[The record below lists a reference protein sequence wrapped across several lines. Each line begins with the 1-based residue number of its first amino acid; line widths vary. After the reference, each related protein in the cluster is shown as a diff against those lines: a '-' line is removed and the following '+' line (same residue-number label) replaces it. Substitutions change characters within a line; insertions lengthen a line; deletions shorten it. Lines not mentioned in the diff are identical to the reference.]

1 MLTHVNDQIR
11 YAKIKSTS
19 KFLDAGI
26 AMSKHHA
33 REIELKKLGLK
44 KVFYVLPPH
53 DNDQMFKKL
62 NFGIFQIFT
71 QMVEKTKE
79 TLRKHS

>member
-33 REIELKKLGLK
+33 REIETLKTWLEESILCIA
-44 KVFYVLPPH
+44 PH

-62 NFGIFQIFT
+62 ILEFFQIST
-71 QMVEKTKE
+71 QMVENE
-79 TLRKHS
+79 RNLRKHS